1 MYTRFRPS
9 VEENTMFQLLGR
21 ILIWLWF
28 SLLLMSLIA
37 ICDEYG
43 EYIRFQKKW
52 SISWTV
58 EHTSTKVI

>member
-1 MYTRFRPS
+1 
-9 VEENTMFQLLGR
+9 MFQLLGR

-43 EYIRFQKKW
+43 EYIRFQKKMVDFVNGGTH
-52 SISWTV
+52 IN
-58 EHTSTKVI
+58 